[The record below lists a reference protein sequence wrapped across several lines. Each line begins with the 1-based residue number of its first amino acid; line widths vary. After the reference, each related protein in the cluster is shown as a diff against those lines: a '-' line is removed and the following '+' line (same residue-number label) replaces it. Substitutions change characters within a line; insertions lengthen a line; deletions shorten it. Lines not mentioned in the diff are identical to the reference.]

1 MTQTD
6 LNVPRESGFL
16 RKVWALTWPF
26 FRSEHRGIAGLLL
39 AVTVTFTLLLV
50 GLDVAFNYWNRAF
63 YNAVQNKD
71 EPEFWRQMLVFS
83 AIATAT
89 ILFSVYND
97 YLKRM
102 LLIRWRKWMTERLTE
117 RWLSGQTYYRLQF
130 TAKPTDNPEQR
141 IEQDIFLFIVN
152 AIDMS
157 FGLLASIVS
166 FFSFIT
172 ILWTISGP
180 LSFTVSGQAITIPG
194 YMVWVALIYA
204 VGGSWLTYRIGRPL
218 IATNFGLQESNATF
232 RFGMT
237 RVRENAESVA
247 FYHGEN
253 PERRELDRKFDR
265 IWHYWWDFMRQQRR
279 LSWFLNGYNQ
289 IAIIFPFVVAS
300 PRYFSGAIELGILMQ
315 IASAF
320 GNVQGALSWFVN
332 NFGGDSERGLA
343 PWKATIDRLTGFM
356 DAMDRAETIKPGIV
370 NAPATGTEL
379 TAENVDLVLPNGRA
393 LIRGLDAK
401 IQAGDKLLISG
412 PSGAGK
418 TTLFRALAGIWPF
431 GSGRLLKPNEATAL
445 FLPQR
450 PYLPIGT
457 LRNAVAY
464 PARPDEIDPQATQ
477 AVLRDVNLEH
487 LASRLDEEANWSHEL
502 SIGEQQRVAI
512 ARALLLKPD
521 WLYLD
526 EATSALDPPNE
537 QRMYRLLAE
546 RLPNATVLSIAHR
559 PEVAR
564 FHHRRLAI
572 DPASTSA
579 KIDAMAA
586 E

>member
-1 MTQTD
+1 
-6 LNVPRESGFL
+6 
-16 RKVWALTWPF
+16 
-26 FRSEHRGIAGLLL
+26 
-39 AVTVTFTLLLV
+39 
-50 GLDVAFNYWNRAF
+50 
-63 YNAVQNKD
+63 
-71 EPEFWRQMLVFS
+71 
-83 AIATAT
+83 
-89 ILFSVYND
+89 
-97 YLKRM
+97 
-102 LLIRWRKWMTERLTE
+102 
-117 RWLSGQTYYRLQF
+117 
-130 TAKPTDNPEQR
+130 
-141 IEQDIFLFIVN
+141 
-152 AIDMS
+152 
-157 FGLLASIVS
+157 
-166 FFSFIT
+166 
-172 ILWTISGP
+172 
-180 LSFTVSGQAITIPG
+180 
-194 YMVWVALIYA
+194 
-204 VGGSWLTYRIGRPL
+204 
-218 IATNFGLQESNATF
+218 
-232 RFGMT
+232 
-237 RVRENAESVA
+237 
-247 FYHGEN
+247 
-253 PERRELDRKFDR
+253 
-265 IWHYWWDFMRQQRR
+265 
-279 LSWFLNGYNQ
+279 
-289 IAIIFPFVVAS
+289 
-300 PRYFSGAIELGILMQ
+300 
-315 IASAF
+315 
-320 GNVQGALSWFVN
+320 VN

-356 DAMDRAETIKPGIV
+356 DAMDRAETIKSGIV